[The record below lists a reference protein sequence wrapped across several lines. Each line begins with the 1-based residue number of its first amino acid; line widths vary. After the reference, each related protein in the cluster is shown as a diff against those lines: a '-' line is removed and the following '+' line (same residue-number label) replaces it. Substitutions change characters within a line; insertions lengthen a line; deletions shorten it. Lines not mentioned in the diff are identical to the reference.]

1 MRTCH
6 GCGASFNP
14 RRVDQVNCNKACGL
28 KASNLE
34 MLRARALYRELY
46 HWLLSQ
52 TKQGQAVQETMAGV
66 EGFRFQGNM
75 GLVTRAGRAW
85 IEEDRKK
92 GRLPPPFPYDMKT
105 AEINTKWAAKARRA

>member
-1 MRTCH
+1 M
-6 GCGASFNP
+6 
-14 RRVDQVNCNKACGL
+14 NCNKRCGL

-52 TKQGQAVQETMAGV
+52 TKEGRTQQEVMAGV
-66 EGFRFQGNM
+66 EGFTFSGNM
-75 GLVTRAGRAW
+75 GLVTRAGRHW
-85 IEEDRKK
+85 IAEDRKQ

-105 AEINTKWAAKARRA
+105 KEINTKWETRNVKPK